1 MMTTTTSSDIC
12 RIRIAA
18 FEQAA
23 LDATDPKI
31 MASQISSKSSD
42 RKKYDFRSGL
52 QRDLLKTRAALR
64 QCVRNKQFEFCSSC
78 TTFGQ
83 LFEHTEGQIANLNR
97 VLQNLKRVEEID
109 FDPELFL
116 VGVNDDQT
124 IQLKQRFWKE
134 EYIVDSENV
143 FQRRYLEQDHRIAN
157 EDSTSPRKGRSY
169 IDENLATMR
178 QKYCAACHEFVD
190 ELDRLTIRS
199 LVYHSKCLT
208 CTVCGSSPRQR
219 LDYMTFDGNIC
230 CGHGCVRQYDGA
242 HIRQQRS

>member
-1 MMTTTTSSDIC
+1 
-12 RIRIAA
+12 
-18 FEQAA
+18 
-23 LDATDPKI
+23 

-64 QCVRNKQFEFCSSC
+64 QCVRSKQFGFCSSC

-134 EYIVDSENV
+134 EYIVDSETWNKTTEQPMKIQHLLDKDAAILMRIW
-143 FQRRYLEQDHRIAN
+143 QR
-157 EDSTSPRKGRSY
+157 
-169 IDENLATMR
+169 
-178 QKYCAACHEFVD
+178 
-190 ELDRLTIRS
+190 
-199 LVYHSKCLT
+199 
-208 CTVCGSSPRQR
+208 
-219 LDYMTFDGNIC
+219 
-230 CGHGCVRQYDGA
+230 
-242 HIRQQRS
+242 